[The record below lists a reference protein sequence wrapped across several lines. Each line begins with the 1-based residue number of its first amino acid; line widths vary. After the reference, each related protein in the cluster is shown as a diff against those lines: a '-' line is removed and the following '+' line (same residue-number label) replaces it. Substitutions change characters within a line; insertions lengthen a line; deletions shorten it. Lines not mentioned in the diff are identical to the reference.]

1 MPIGTASSSSQW
13 TGSLAL
19 AYWVE
24 SSPSSLN
31 SIGPFYFWCYL
42 YKKFNLSSLLMLIS
56 NFLCPRFWIAANMS
70 FGVSN
75 RISNQSPY
83 QVISCQASALISHV
97 TIFHKSSH
105 KMIHFHTRDI
115 FVCWSSFLPLP
126 LLKDT
131 HKACFLSFTI
141 IFSSFFVL
149 PLRFYFYHNY
159 LIFSQ
164 FVFFLILSIVLLCNN
179 DN

>member
-13 TGSLAL
+13 SGSLAL
-19 AYWVE
+19 SYWVE

-31 SIGPFYFWCYL
+31 SIGPFYFWCCL

-105 KMIHFHTRDI
+105 KMIHFHARDI
-115 FVCWSSFLPLP
+115 FICWSSFLPLP

-131 HKACFLSFTI
+131 HKACFISFTI
-141 IFSSFFVL
+141 IFSVFL
-149 PLRFYFYHNY
+149 Y
-159 LIFSQ
+159 LLSAFISITIIW
-164 FVFFLILSIVLLCNN
+164 FFLSLYFSNIINSFIM
-179 DN
+179 